1 MDVYDAEIGSEAR
14 QIRDGDGDRGATSA
28 HRAGNSHEAAIA
40 SNAPDTHIPDIYV
53 APSQQIPRRPH
64 QGMVASTLYS

>member
-14 QIRDGDGDRGATSA
+14 EDRDDDGGRGATSA
-28 HRAGNSHEAAIA
+28 HRAGSSHEAAIV
-40 SNAPDTHIPDIYV
+40 SNAPDSHIPDTYD
-53 APSQQIPRRPH
+53 APSQQILRRPR